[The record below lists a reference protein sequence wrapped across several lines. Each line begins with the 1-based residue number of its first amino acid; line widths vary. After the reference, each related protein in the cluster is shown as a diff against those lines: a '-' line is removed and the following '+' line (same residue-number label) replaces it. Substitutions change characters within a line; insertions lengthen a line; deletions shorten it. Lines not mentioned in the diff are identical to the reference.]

1 MVTRTLLTATAAVG
15 LSVGLL
21 AQHAAGAEGLL
32 LHKAPLATEFKVDTQ
47 TFRNEIDAYVRE
59 LNEQMRETLN
69 RDLRREL
76 TPKLVLASG
85 ELRARG

>member
-21 AQHAAGAEGLL
+21 AQNATGAEGLVL
-32 LHKAPLATEFKVDTQ
+32 QRAPVATEFKVDTQ
-47 TFRNEIDAYVRE
+47 MFRSEIDAYVRE
-59 LNEQMRETLN
+59 LNERMRETLN

-76 TPKLVLASG
+76 TPKVVLASN

>member
-1 MVTRTLLTATAAVG
+1 MVTRTLLAATAVG

-21 AQHAAGAEGLL
+21 AQTATGAEGPVQ
-32 LHKAPLATEFKVDTQ
+32 HKAPVATEFKVDTRL
-47 TFRNEIDAYVRE
+47 FRDEIDAYVRE

-69 RDLRREL
+69 QDLRREL
-76 TPKLVLASG
+76 TPKLVLASD